1 MPSVSNRTVVP
12 SVVKPIFDD
21 NWLRNAQA
29 NCSSDSWANEVI
41 ETLDSTGQRYLSML
55 NSWFASFPLRST
67 KEKQHLRK
75 RLESLQNEDHLGG
88 VNELT
93 WWAFMQLEGICGNPL
108 TSRTSC
114 PDFQLAPPADCFVE
128 VSTLNVSKEDKS
140 ADSVALDPE
149 KTISRV
155 FEKLTREKHK
165 QLMYA
170 VRDLERTWHAVL
182 PGSRRRPVRHLFCF
196 QESTF

>member
-114 PDFQLAPPADCFVE
+114 PDFQLAPPVTNHGFGCKPDARRQNF
-128 VSTLNVSKEDKS
+128 SFAKSEDEGRPFSS
-140 ADSVALDPE
+140 ARKPRS
-149 KTISRV
+149 SRPQT
-155 FEKLTREKHK
+155 FARCN
-165 QLMYA
+165 
-170 VRDLERTWHAVL
+170 
-182 PGSRRRPVRHLFCF
+182 PRRPF
-196 QESTF
+196 